1 MLKKISWQ
9 ERCKMLAKFKE
20 EYQLSLRS
28 LATEFEYSLGK
39 MSYEI
44 TLAAALDKYPEL
56 QKITKVTEA
65 IAFIKKKGFK
75 VDSY

>member
-1 MLKKISWQ
+1 
-9 ERCKMLAKFKE
+9 MLAKYKE
-20 EYQLSLRS
+20 QYSLSLRS

-56 QKITKVTEA
+56 NKITKVTEA
-65 IAFIKKKGFK
+65 IKYIKKKGFK
-75 VDSY
+75 VDSE